1 MVSCHESKSS
11 ADMRTAS
18 PALELILTGTW
29 SSLTCWM
36 RGNRRE
42 RASLALTA
50 TASTSSFCV
59 PYHGTRV
66 VQVFCARPR
75 RRTAPTQHPPLPCAT
90 PIANSSSAYRPV
102 EKEQDHLL
110 RFPAWADRVQA
121 DCSGQIRGAGD
132 DDPGCGCRGYR
143 GRLGGEHGELAAGR
157 AGLARYRGGS
167 VHDPGAVLGLRGR
180 VTSVPHGLCGGRALH
195 AVAAARP

>member
-18 PALELILTGTW
+18 PALELIPTGTW
-29 SSLTCWM
+29 SSFTCWM

-50 TASTSSFCV
+50 TVSTSFSSV
-59 PYHGTRV
+59 RLHGTREV
-66 VQVFCARPR
+66 RVSCTRVIQVRTPR
-75 RRTAPTQHPPLPCAT
+75 HSMLDCHIRSLIPHSTMRSRS
-90 PIANSSSAYRPV
+90 IS
-102 EKEQDHLL
+102 
-110 RFPAWADRVQA
+110 FPAWADRVQA
-121 DCSGQIRGAGD
+121 DCSCQIRGAGD

-180 VTSVPHGLCGGRALH
+180 VTSVPHGLRGGRALH

>member
-50 TASTSSFCV
+50 TASTSFSSV
-59 PYHGTRV
+59 RLHGTRE
-66 VQVFCARPR
+66 VQASCTRVIQV
-75 RRTAPTQHPPLPCAT
+75 RTAPAQHARLPYAISHPPLNNAVPLDQLPCLGRYGT
-90 PIANSSSAYRPV
+90 
-102 EKEQDHLL
+102 
-110 RFPAWADRVQA
+110 
-121 DCSGQIRGAGD
+121 SGLFGSD
-132 DDPGCGCRGYR
+132 S
-143 GRLGGEHGELAAGR
+143 
-157 AGLARYRGGS
+157 RGG
-167 VHDPGAVLGLRGR
+167 R
-180 VTSVPHGLCGGRALH
+180 
-195 AVAAARP
+195 